1 MARRKNTRRIDPR
14 WFMNEKTDIIKEGA
28 VPHSAHHVVNKMRET
43 GLSAKE
49 ALKSFTDPELS
60 DEEAENWLKRNKDEM
75 DAAEKSSTTKNEA
88 AYEPGRAVS
97 GVEASMFSADV
108 RKIMNAIE
116 YDVEDLSDEGMN
128 PDQIFNNLM
137 STRPDL
143 HNKDVDDIKRAIR
156 KLLQLGPQEFE
167 DETGQARLEEV
178 WRRYLTE
185 TIGLDDNPDLSQDGF
200 KTAKKPIPLQFRYA
214 KGDGW
219 IKTKEGEVRMKA
231 GDAIMTGT
239 EGENWPIP
247 AEKFAET
254 YDDLGDGT
262 AAKKNIPVFAK
273 EMDQPF
279 QVKVS
284 WSNDLLQGEPGDYL
298 VQYGPGD
305 YGVVGREI
313 FAKTYKM

>member
-1 MARRKNTRRIDPR
+1 MKQLFES
-14 WFMNEKTDIIKEGA
+14 W
-28 VPHSAHHVVNKMRET
+28 NK
-43 GLSAKE
+43 
-49 ALKSFTDPELS
+49 
-60 DEEAENWLKRNKDEM
+60 
-75 DAAEKSSTTKNEA
+75 
-88 AYEPGRAVS
+88 
-97 GVEASMFSADV
+97 
-108 RKIMNAIE
+108 
-116 YDVEDLSDEGMN
+116 
-128 PDQIFNNLM
+128 
-137 STRPDL
+137 
-143 HNKDVDDIKRAIR
+143 
-156 KLLQLGPQEFE
+156 
-167 DETGQARLEEV
+167 
-178 WRRYLTE
+178 YLNE

-247 AEKFAET
+247 AEKFAQT

-313 FAKTYKM
+313 FAKTYKT